1 MKPKSYW
8 KRKKICKTEMS
19 FELTILGS
27 NSALPTS
34 NRYPTAQVLQVP
46 GRCFLI
52 DCGEGTQIQLR
63 RNKINFSAIQ
73 HIFISHLH
81 GDHYYGLVGLIST
94 MNLMGIKGELHI
106 YAHSELK
113 NLIQPQI
120 DFIRGEMTVQPVFH
134 PLNFKKPQIIFE
146 SRTAE
151 VISFPVK
158 HSLPTCGF
166 LFREKQ
172 KPANIRKDVIKTYEI
187 PISKIKEI
195 KDGADYECANGTV
208 VPNTELT
215 LPPPHPSSYAFCT
228 DTAFHPPI
236 AEVIKN
242 VDLLYHESTFLEEL
256 KELAAKTLH
265 STAKEA
271 AEIAILCGAKKLLLG
286 HFSARFKRT
295 ERFLEEAKLVF
306 ENTEVAEEGKT
317 YHI

>member
-1 MKPKSYW
+1 
-8 KRKKICKTEMS
+8 MS

-34 NRYPTAQVLQVP
+34 NRYPTAQVLEVP

-63 RNKINFSAIQ
+63 RNKISFSSIQ

-81 GDHYYGLVGLIST
+81 GDHYYGLIGLIST

-113 NLIQPQI
+113 NLIQPQL
-120 DFIRGEMTVQPVFH
+120 DQIRGELTVQPVFH
-134 PLNFKKPQIIFE
+134 PLNFKKPQTIFE
-146 SRTAE
+146 SRTVE
-151 VISFPVK
+151 VISFPVR

-172 KPANIRKDVIKTYEI
+172 KPANIRKEMISMYDI
-187 PISKIKEI
+187 PIAKIKEI
-195 KDGADYECANGTV
+195 KEGADFESANGTV
-208 VPNTELT
+208 VPNSELT
-215 LPPPHPSSYAFCT
+215 IPPPHPTSYAFCT

-236 AEVIKN
+236 AEIIQG
-242 VDLLYHESTFLEEL
+242 VDVLYHESTFLEEL

-271 AEIAILCGAKKLLLG
+271 AEMAILAGAKKLIIG
-286 HFSARFKRT
+286 HFSARFKKT
-295 ERFLEEAKLVF
+295 DRFLEEAKQVF
-306 ENTEVAEEGKT
+306 DNTEVAIEGKT
-317 YHI
+317 FQI